1 MPEDVFEL
9 RRLEFMVHGYYYRT
23 QSPRPKERVH
33 EFRSI
38 KAHEGHGIAGT
49 YTSFRQDG
57 RREVGPG
64 LHFPVGNGD
73 VSRATSPTGTKPRL
87 RQLAS
92 APGSVCSGFD

>member
-1 MPEDVFEL
+1 MYSSSGAWSL
-9 RRLEFMVHGYYYRT
+9 WLT
-23 QSPRPKERVH
+23 QSPRPKERVD

-64 LHFPVGNGD
+64 LHFSVGNGD
-73 VSRATSPTGTKPRL
+73 VSRAKERL
-87 RQLAS
+87 VVTNVDVGAVLSRALAM
-92 APGSVCSGFD
+92 